1 MPDTLTIAQRDE
13 LAELMA
19 SSVAP
24 HLTHAVHRED
34 DHAIADLLMPLDW
47 QELVALAVVLAKRCP
62 QPLMRPDDGII
73 DEIAVARACTGEPIV
88 LTGPE
93 RLAAGRILAAQD
105 IGPTE
110 AAQRLHI
117 AKTVAERLLNLA
129 KSEGREAA
137 A

>member
-1 MPDTLTIAQRDE
+1 MPPLTIAQRDD
-13 LAELMA
+13 LADLMA

-34 DHAIADLLMPLDW
+34 EHAVADLLIPLDW
-47 QELVALAVVLAKRCP
+47 QELVALTVVLAKRCP
-62 QPLMRPDDGII
+62 RPLVRPDDGVV
-73 DEIAVARACTGEPIV
+73 DEIAVTRACAGEPIP

-93 RLAAGRILAAQD
+93 RLAAGRILADQN

-110 AAQRLHI
+110 AAERLHI

-129 KSEGREAA
+129 KNEAA